1 MVYFKISKRIFCK
14 KSNMTLNEFK
24 DFYYNVCNVDYN
36 KMKIAMEPLK
46 KLMNQTDKV
55 HIVAPG
61 TDLTFSINGIPA
73 EKYYGTFNIPDGE
86 AATCPVKNSVNGY
99 QCVIHCLMKK

>member
-36 KMKIAMEPLK
+36 KMKIAIEPLK
-46 KLMNQTDKV
+46 ELMNKTDKV
-55 HIVAPG
+55 HIVAPE
-61 TDLTFSINGIPA
+61 TDLTFSIKGIPA
-73 EKYYGTFNIPDGE
+73 KKYYGTFNIPDGE
-86 AATCPVKNSVNGY
+86 VATCPVKNSVNGY

>member
-36 KMKIAMEPLK
+36 KMKIAMEPFK
-46 KLMNQTDKV
+46 R
-55 HIVAPG
+55 
-61 TDLTFSINGIPA
+61 IN
-73 EKYYGTFNIPDGE
+73 E
-86 AATCPVKNSVNGY
+86 
-99 QCVIHCLMKK
+99 